1 MAIRERNNITYIGR
15 LVFRRFLMF
24 FLVILAV
31 GQVAARPAS
40 AAGPKV
46 VATIPPLHSLAAMA
60 MEGVGIPDL
69 LLNGGETPHS
79 FALRPSHSRMLAS
92 ADIIIRIGDGLEGFL
107 KKPLR
112 SLARRATVLQ
122 LDALPGIVTFPNRKT
137 DGHDDHGHHKGHDHG
152 HGHKHGH
159 ETGIDPHLWLHTGN
173 AIQILKAVSAALS
186 KADPEN
192 TPVYQGNAA
201 RGAIRLRALK
211 MEIDRTVNPVRERP
225 YFVFHDAWQYFDRE
239 FDLRGGGAIAIS
251 PERKPGARR
260 LAETRDR
267 IRTTGARCVFAEP
280 QFPPALV
287 KTVIRGTAAR
297 LAVLD
302 PLGAGLV
309 TGPGMYF
316 KLMQNLANGIA
327 TCLKSSSR

>member
-1 MAIRERNNITYIGR
+1 MLRKFSVSC
-15 LVFRRFLMF
+15 LVF
-24 FLVILAV
+24 LAV
-31 GQVAARPAS
+31 GSIAAAPVS
-40 AAGPKV
+40 ATAPKV

-60 MEGVGIPDL
+60 MEGVGFPDL

-79 FALRPSHSRMLAS
+79 FALRPSHSRLLAS
-92 ADIIIRIGDGLEGFL
+92 ADIIIRIGDGFEGFL
-107 KKPLR
+107 RKPLR

-122 LDALPGIVTFPNRKT
+122 LDSLPDLVTYPNRRT
-137 DGHDDHGHHKGHDHG
+137 DGHDNEHEDDHG
-152 HGHKHGH
+152 HGHAKGH
-159 ETGIDPHLWLHTGN
+159 AQGMDPHLWLHTGN
-173 AIQILKAVSAALS
+173 AIQILRAISAALS

-192 TPVYQGNAA
+192 APVYQGNAA

-211 MEIDRTVNPVRERP
+211 MEIDRIVAPVRERP

-239 FDLRGGGAIAIS
+239 FGLRGGGAIAIS

-267 IRTTGARCVFAEP
+267 IRVTGARCVFAEP

-309 TGPGMYF
+309 NGPGQYF
-316 KLMQNLANGIA
+316 QMMRNLANGIA
-327 TCLKSSSR
+327 SCLKTSSR

>member
-1 MAIRERNNITYIGR
+1 MP
-15 LVFRRFLMF
+15 VFRRFQISF
-24 FLVILAV
+24 FSVLAIFLAV
-31 GQVAARPAS
+31 AGSAS
-40 AAGPKV
+40 ASAPKV
-46 VATIPPLHSLAAMA
+46 VATIPPLQSLAAIA
-60 MEGVGIPDL
+60 MEGVGFPDVL
-69 LLNGGETPHS
+69 LSGGETPHS
-79 FALRPSHSRMLAS
+79 FALRPSHSRMLSS

-122 LDALPGIVTFPNRKT
+122 LDSLAGLELYAYRRTG
-137 DGHDDHGHHKGHDHG
+137 GHDDKAEEPRHTGGHASGHDHD
-152 HGHKHGH
+152 HDHDHDH
-159 ETGIDPHLWLHTGN
+159 EQGIDPHLWLHTGN
-173 AIQILKAVSAALS
+173 AIVVLRAISAALS

-192 TPVYQGNAA
+192 APIYQGNAA

-211 MEIDRTVNPVRERP
+211 LEIDRMLSPVRERP

-239 FDLRGGGAIAIS
+239 FSLRGGGSIAIS

-260 LAETRDR
+260 LAEVRDS
-267 IRTTGARCVFAEP
+267 IRATGARCVFAEP

-302 PLGAGLV
+302 PLGAGLAK
-309 TGPGMYF
+309 GSGQYF
-316 KLMQNLANGIA
+316 QLMRSLAKGISS
-327 TCLKSSSR
+327 CLKGTDR

>member
-1 MAIRERNNITYIGR
+1 VLRKFSVSC
-15 LVFRRFLMF
+15 LVF
-24 FLVILAV
+24 LAV
-31 GQVAARPAS
+31 GSIAAAPVS
-40 AAGPKV
+40 ATAPKV

-60 MEGVGIPDL
+60 MEGVGFPDL

-79 FALRPSHSRMLAS
+79 FALRPSHSRLLAS
-92 ADIIIRIGDGLEGFL
+92 ADIIIRIGDGFEGFL
-107 KKPLR
+107 RKPLR

-122 LDALPGIVTFPNRKT
+122 LDSLPDLVTYPNRRT
-137 DGHDDHGHHKGHDHG
+137 DGHDNEHEDDHG
-152 HGHKHGH
+152 HGHAKGH
-159 ETGIDPHLWLHTGN
+159 AQGMDPHLWLHTGN
-173 AIQILKAVSAALS
+173 AIQILRAISAALS

-192 TPVYQGNAA
+192 APVYQGNAA

-211 MEIDRTVNPVRERP
+211 MEIDRIVAPVRERP

-239 FDLRGGGAIAIS
+239 FGLRGGGAIAIS

-267 IRTTGARCVFAEP
+267 IRVTGARCVFAEP

-309 TGPGMYF
+309 NGPGQYF
-316 KLMQNLANGIA
+316 QMMRNLANGIA
-327 TCLKSSSR
+327 SCLKTSSR

>member
-1 MAIRERNNITYIGR
+1 MLSFAVLAIGCGIPGP
-15 LVFRRFLMF
+15 V
-24 FLVILAV
+24 
-31 GQVAARPAS
+31 S
-40 AAGPKV
+40 AAVPKV

-60 MEGVGIPDL
+60 MEGVGFPDL
-69 LLNGGETPHS
+69 LLDGGETPHS
-79 FALRPSHSRMLAS
+79 YALRPSHSRMLAS
-92 ADIIIRIGDGLEGFL
+92 ADIIVRIGDGFEGFL
-107 KKPLR
+107 RKPLR

-122 LDALPGIVTFPNRKT
+122 LDSLSGLVTYPNRRPE
-137 DGHDDHGHHKGHDHG
+137 GHDDEHNHGHRHG
-152 HGHKHGH
+152 HGHDHA
-159 ETGIDPHLWLHTGN
+159 TGMDPHLWLHTGN
-173 AIQILKAVSAALS
+173 AIQILRAISAALS

-192 TPVYQGNAA
+192 APVYQGNAA

-211 MEIDRTVNPVRERP
+211 LEIDRIVAPVRQRP

-239 FDLRGGGAIAIS
+239 FGLRGGGAIAIS

-267 IRTTGARCVFAEP
+267 IRATGARCVFAEP

-309 TGPGMYF
+309 SGPGQYF
-316 KLMQNLANGIA
+316 DLMRNLANAIA
-327 TCLKSSSR
+327 SCLKAPSR

>member
-1 MAIRERNNITYIGR
+1 M
-15 LVFRRFLMF
+15 FRRFLLF
-24 FLVILAV
+24 FLAFM
-31 GQVAARPAS
+31 VAGHVATGPAE
-40 AAGPKV
+40 AAAPKV

-60 MEGVGIPDL
+60 MEGVGYPDL
-69 LLNGGETPHS
+69 LLDGGETPHS
-79 FALRPSHSRMLAS
+79 YAMRPSHSRMLAS
-92 ADIIIRIGDGLEGFL
+92 AGIIIRIGDGFEGFL

-112 SLARRATVLQ
+112 SLARNATVLQ
-122 LDALPGIVTFPNRKT
+122 LDSLPGIVTYPNRET
-137 DGHDDHGHHKGHDHG
+137 DGHDDHDHHKGHG
-152 HGHKHGH
+152 HGHKHDHGP
-159 ETGIDPHLWLHTGN
+159 GIDPHLWLHTGN
-173 AIQILKAVSAALS
+173 AVQILNAIAAALS

-192 TPVYQGNAA
+192 APVYRGNAA

-211 MEIDRTVNPVRERP
+211 MEIERIVAPVRERP

-239 FDLRGGGAIAIS
+239 FGLRGGGAIAIS

-260 LAETRDR
+260 LAETRTR
-267 IRTTGARCVFAEP
+267 IRDTGARCVFAEP

-309 TGPGMYF
+309 NGPGQYMA
-316 KLMQNLANGIA
+316 LMRNLANGLA
-327 TCLKSSSR
+327 SCLENPSR

>member
-1 MAIRERNNITYIGR
+1 VLRKFSVSC
-15 LVFRRFLMF
+15 LVF
-24 FLVILAV
+24 LAV
-31 GQVAARPAS
+31 GSIAAAPVS
-40 AAGPKV
+40 ATAPKV

-60 MEGVGIPDL
+60 MEGVGFPDL

-79 FALRPSHSRMLAS
+79 FALRPSHSRLLAS
-92 ADIIIRIGDGLEGFL
+92 ADIIIRIGDGFEGFL
-107 KKPLR
+107 RKPLR

-122 LDALPGIVTFPNRKT
+122 LDSLPDLVTYPNRRT
-137 DGHDDHGHHKGHDHG
+137 DGHDNEHEDDHG
-152 HGHKHGH
+152 HGHDHAKGH
-159 ETGIDPHLWLHTGN
+159 AQGMDPHLWLHTGN
-173 AIQILKAVSAALS
+173 AIQILRAISAALA
-186 KADPEN
+186 KVDPEN
-192 TPVYQGNAA
+192 APVYQGNAA

-211 MEIDRTVNPVRERP
+211 MEIDRIVAPVRERP

-239 FDLRGGGAIAIS
+239 FGLRGGGAIAIS

-267 IRTTGARCVFAEP
+267 IRATGARCVFAEP

-309 TGPGMYF
+309 NGPGQYF
-316 KLMQNLANGIA
+316 QMMRNLANGIA
-327 TCLKSSSR
+327 SCLKMPSR

>member
-1 MAIRERNNITYIGR
+1 
-15 LVFRRFLMF
+15 
-24 FLVILAV
+24 
-31 GQVAARPAS
+31 
-40 AAGPKV
+40 
-46 VATIPPLHSLAAMA
+46 
-60 MEGVGIPDL
+60 MEGVGFPDL
-69 LLNGGETPHS
+69 LLDGGETPHS

-92 ADIIIRIGDGLEGFL
+92 ADIIVRIGDGFEGFL

-122 LDALPGIVTFPNRKT
+122 LDSLSGLVTYPNRRT
-137 DGHDDHGHHKGHDHG
+137 DGHDEEHDHG
-152 HGHKHGH
+152 HRHGH
-159 ETGIDPHLWLHTGN
+159 NHAQGIDPHLWLHTGN
-173 AIQILKAVSAALS
+173 SVKILQAISAALS

-192 TPVYQGNAA
+192 APVYQGNAA
-201 RGAIRLRALK
+201 RGTIRLRALK
-211 MEIDRTVNPVRERP
+211 MEIDRLVSPVRQRP

-239 FDLRGGGAIAIS
+239 FGLRGGGAIAIS

-260 LAETRDR
+260 LVETRDR
-267 IRTTGARCVFAEP
+267 IRATGARCVFAEP

-309 TGPGMYF
+309 NGSGHYF
-316 KLMQNLANGIA
+316 QMMRNLANGIA
-327 TCLKSSSR
+327 SCLTTSSR

>member
-1 MAIRERNNITYIGR
+1 VLRKFSVSC
-15 LVFRRFLMF
+15 LVF
-24 FLVILAV
+24 LAV
-31 GQVAARPAS
+31 GSIAAAPVS
-40 AAGPKV
+40 ATAPKV

-60 MEGVGIPDL
+60 MEGVGVPDL

-79 FALRPSHSRMLAS
+79 FALRPSHSRLLAS
-92 ADIIIRIGDGLEGFL
+92 ADIIIRIGDGFEGFL
-107 KKPLR
+107 RKPLR

-122 LDALPGIVTFPNRKT
+122 LDSLPDLVTYPNRRT
-137 DGHDDHGHHKGHDHG
+137 DGHDNEHEDDHG
-152 HGHKHGH
+152 HGHAKGH
-159 ETGIDPHLWLHTGN
+159 AQGMDPHLWLHTGN
-173 AIQILKAVSAALS
+173 AIQILRAISAALS

-192 TPVYQGNAA
+192 APVYQGNAA

-211 MEIDRTVNPVRERP
+211 MEIDRIVAPVRERP

-239 FDLRGGGAIAIS
+239 FGLRGGGAIAIS

-267 IRTTGARCVFAEP
+267 IRVTGARCVFAEP

-309 TGPGMYF
+309 NGPGQYF
-316 KLMQNLANGIA
+316 QMMRNLANGIA
-327 TCLKSSSR
+327 SCLKTSSR